1 MLIQRHIYFGV
12 YPVILMEARELF
24 GLANLTKKSCS
35 REQRIQFLIFFCSQD
50 VSHNTRLM
58 LEDLTTLSTLL
69 DSILGSEK
77 LIPLNVN
84 VKYTEES
91 TS

>member
-1 MLIQRHIYFGV
+1 M
-12 YPVILMEARELF
+12 
-24 GLANLTKKSCS
+24 
-35 REQRIQFLIFFCSQD
+35 QD
-50 VSHNTRLM
+50 VAHNTRLM

-84 VKYTEES
+84 VKYTDES